1 MISQEST
8 TKDVKLVGN
17 SHIGGFYTRDF
28 VKPTALDRTFLNG
41 KSFHPTHIF
50 KSIVFSEAVRLR
62 RLNKTQFDYLA
73 SLERLKQKCIH
84 SQFNIKSGE
93 SSSQFRW
100 FIITKIELQY
110 NF

>member
-1 MISQEST
+1 MQFQNDT
-8 TKDVKLVGN
+8 L
-17 SHIGGFYTRDF
+17 IGYCRHEW
-28 VKPTALDRTFLNG
+28 VNG

-62 RLNKTQFDYLA
+62 RLNETQSDYLA

-84 SQFNIKSGE
+84 SQFNIS
-93 SSSQFRW
+93 
-100 FIITKIELQY
+100 LQ